1 MGIALKA
8 AAELQAT
15 GQEIGAILRTL
26 ESVRRQPAAYLGDAT
41 PALNTLAQALSESA
55 NRIAEQM
62 GANPVVL
69 GQIGRYPFISA
80 ATSQKLH

>member
-8 AAELQAT
+8 AAELQAA
-15 GQEIGAILRTL
+15 GQETGAILRTL

-55 NRIAEQM
+55 DRIAEQM
-62 GANPVVL
+62 GAVAVHPIQVIARAYGFAEEDVS
-69 GQIGRYPFISA
+69 G
-80 ATSQKLH
+80 